1 MTLQTTLYRLFERD
15 LTRLKVELN
24 LYSDEQI
31 IWQTTGQISNTA
43 GNLTLH
49 LLGNLNTYIGAVL
62 GGTEYVRDRP
72 AEFSLKNIPRESLL
86 EQIDALLIV
95 LKTTLSEL
103 PDTVL
108 EEEYPLLVFE
118 EKTSTEYFLVHL
130 TTHLAYHLGQI
141 NYHRRLLDK

>member
-31 IWQTTGQISNTA
+31 IWQTTGQIANTA

-62 GGTEYVRDRP
+62 GGTDYVRDRP

-86 EQIDALLIV
+86 EQIDTLLII

-103 PDTVL
+103 PDTAF

-118 EKTSTEYFLVHL
+118 EKTSTEYLLVHL
-130 TTHLAYHLGQI
+130 TTHLTYHLGQI
-141 NYHRRLLDK
+141 NYHRRLLDV

>member
-118 EKTSTEYFLVHL
+118 EKTSTEYLLVHL
-130 TTHLAYHLGQI
+130 TTHLTYHLGQI
-141 NYHRRLLDK
+141 NYHRRLLDV

>member
-62 GGTEYVRDRP
+62 GGTDYVRDRP

-86 EQIDALLIV
+86 EQIDALLII

-103 PDTVL
+103 PDIML

-118 EKTSTEYFLVHL
+118 EKTSTEYLLVHL
-130 TTHLAYHLGQI
+130 TTHLTYHLGQI
-141 NYHRRLLDK
+141 NYHRRLLDV

>member
-62 GGTEYVRDRP
+62 GGTDYVRDRP

-86 EQIDALLIV
+86 EQIDALLII
-95 LKTTLSEL
+95 LKTTLEKLS
-103 PDTVL
+103 DTAF
-108 EEEYPLLVFE
+108 EEEYPLLVLE
-118 EKTSTEYFLVHL
+118 EKTSTAYFLVHL

>member
-62 GGTEYVRDRP
+62 GGTDYVRDRP

>member
-62 GGTEYVRDRP
+62 GGTDYVRDRP

-86 EQIDALLIV
+86 EQIDTLLII
-95 LKTTLSEL
+95 LKTTLEKLS
-103 PDTVL
+103 DTAF
-108 EEEYPLLVFE
+108 EEEYPLLVLE
-118 EKTSTEYFLVHL
+118 EKTSTAYFLVHL

-141 NYHRRLLDK
+141 NYHRRLLDV

>member
-62 GGTEYVRDRP
+62 GGTDYVRDRP

-86 EQIDALLIV
+86 EQIDALLII
-95 LKTTLSEL
+95 LKTPLSEL

-141 NYHRRLLDK
+141 NYHRRLLDV

>member
-1 MTLQTTLYRLFERD
+1 MTLQTTLYRLFDRD

-62 GGTEYVRDRP
+62 GGTDYVRDRP

-86 EQIDALLIV
+86 EQIDALLII

-103 PDTVL
+103 PDTVF

-118 EKTSTEYFLVHL
+118 EKTSTEYLLVHL

-141 NYHRRLLDK
+141 NYHRRLLDV

>member
-62 GGTEYVRDRP
+62 GGTGYVRDRP

-86 EQIDALLIV
+86 EQIDALLII
-95 LKTTLSEL
+95 LKTTLEKLS
-103 PDTVL
+103 DTAF
-108 EEEYPLLVFE
+108 EEEYPLLVLE
-118 EKTSTEYFLVHL
+118 EKTSTAYFLVHL

-141 NYHRRLLDK
+141 NYHRRLLDV

>member
-62 GGTEYVRDRP
+62 GETGYVRDRP

-86 EQIDALLIV
+86 EQIDALLII
-95 LKTTLSEL
+95 LQTTLEKLS
-103 PDTVL
+103 DTAF

-118 EKTSTEYFLVHL
+118 EKTSTEYLLVHL
-130 TTHLAYHLGQI
+130 TTHLTYHLGQI
-141 NYHRRLLDK
+141 N